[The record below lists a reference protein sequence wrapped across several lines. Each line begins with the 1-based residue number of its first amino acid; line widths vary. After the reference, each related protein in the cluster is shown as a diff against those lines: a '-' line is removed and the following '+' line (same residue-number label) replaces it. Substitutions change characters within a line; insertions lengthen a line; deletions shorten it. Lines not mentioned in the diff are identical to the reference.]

1 MHQETFN
8 KISDYFTLL
17 LNEST
22 DEANQSKLSLLNKI
36 LNDHKSFENCE
47 MWWFLNFQQHWKYM
61 REHNLDITKA

>member
-36 LNDHKSFENCE
+36 LNDRKSFENCE
-47 MWWFLNFQQHWKYM
+47 MWWFLNFQ
-61 REHNLDITKA
+61 